1 MEKYKTGTGQNLM
14 VHDEA
19 VCSATRGLTKWCPI
33 HKRMPGHMQAW
44 PTHWRSDW
52 GGFMEVICPHGIGHP
67 APESNTTAGFGH
79 GCDGC
84 CRLADGPK
92 MTDTGLPD
100 QGYRYRSGGLMRCCL
115 QTLVL
120 VYEDDPVHQPFEGDK
135 LPCRYCSSSMIFK
148 DGAWE
153 WDKSRAVQPPVP
165 AEAELA

>member
-1 MEKYKTGTGQNLM
+1 MEKYKTGTGQNLT

-19 VCSATRGLTKWCPI
+19 VCSVTRGLATWCVI

-67 APESNTTAGFGH
+67 APESKTTAGFGH

-84 CRLADGPK
+84 CRDSEPVHS
-92 MTDTGLPD
+92 

-115 QTLVL
+115 QTLVMT
-120 VYEDDPVHQPFEGDK
+120 YADNTAEYQAGEGDK
-135 LPCRYCSSSMIFK
+135 LPCRFCSSSMVFK

-153 WDKSRAVQPPVP
+153 WDKSRAAQPPVP
-165 AEAELA
+165 IEAELA